1 MRVST
6 NQLQTGCI
14 LTKDILSLTN
24 KPIVPK
30 KTVLT
35 DDHIDVIKAFL
46 VKDIYVDSMLVN
58 GEPFRPTEVL
68 DEEEITETVEV
79 ESTTGQYLKT
89 VQEYKKLFS
98 NWQAGAQIDIAKVRN
113 IIIPLFERMIDYPK
127 DILQLH
133 HYATKDDYLSH
144 HSVVVGLL
152 SGLIG
157 KKLNYDKGECI
168 QLMLAGLLSD
178 CGMSKIDPRILSKKS
193 SLTSSEYS
201 EVKNHPLHSYRML
214 EKIPVLKESV
224 KLAVFQHHERV
235 DGSGYM
241 LGVTGEKLHPFGK
254 IVAVA
259 DIFNA
264 MISERPYSGK
274 QAPFKVL
281 EQIIQDSFGK
291 FDLKTVQALTSI
303 VANLTIG
310 TNVRLSSGQIGE
322 VVFVETKS
330 PTRPMVKLTQTSEF
344 IQLDKNR
351 EIYIEEIL

>member
-6 NQLQTGCI
+6 SQLQSGCI

-30 KTVLT
+30 KTILT
-35 DDHIDVIKAFL
+35 EEHIEIIRAFL

-58 GEPFRPTEVL
+58 GEPFRPSEVL
-68 DEEEITETVEV
+68 EDEEIIESAPT
-79 ESTTGQYLKT
+79 ESTTGQYLRV
-89 VQEYKKLFS
+89 VQEYKKLFT

-113 IIIPLFERMIDYPK
+113 IIIPLFERMIANPK
-127 DILQLH
+127 EILQLH
-133 HYATKDDYLSH
+133 HYASKEDYMFH
-144 HSVVVGLL
+144 HSVVVGLV

-157 KKLNYDKGECI
+157 KKLQYDKGDCI
-168 QLMLAGLLSD
+168 QLTLAGLLSD
-178 CGMSKIDPRILSKKS
+178 CGMSKVDPRILSKKS
-193 SLTSSEYS
+193 SLTSSEYN

-264 MISERPYSGK
+264 MTSVRPYSGK

-291 FDLKTVQALTSI
+291 FDLKTVQALTSL

-310 TNVRLSSGQIGE
+310 TKVKLSSGQVGE

-330 PTRPMVKLTQTSEF
+330 PTRPMVKLDQTAEF
-344 IQLDKNR
+344 IQLDKTR
-351 EIYIEEIL
+351 ELFIEEVL

>member
-6 NQLQTGCI
+6 SQLQAGCI

-35 DDHIDVIKAFL
+35 DEHIEVIRAFL
-46 VKDIYVDSMLVN
+46 VKEIYVDSTLVN
-58 GEPFRPTEVL
+58 GDPFKPTETL
-68 DEEEITETVEV
+68 EEEEAIELVQT
-79 ESTTGQYLKT
+79 ESTTGQYLRT

-113 IIIPLFERMIDYPK
+113 IIIPLFERLMDYPRE
-127 DILQLH
+127 ILQLH
-133 HYATKDDYLSH
+133 HYATKEDYLFH
-144 HSVVVGLL
+144 HSIVVGLL
-152 SGLIG
+152 SGMIG
-157 KKLNYDKGECI
+157 KKMQYDKGDCI
-168 QLMLAGLLSD
+168 QLTLAGLLSD
-178 CGMSKIDPRILSKKS
+178 CGMSKIEPRIITKKS
-193 SLTSSEYS
+193 SLTSSEYND
-201 EVKNHPLHSYRML
+201 VKNHPLYSYRML

-264 MISERPYSGK
+264 MTSERPYSGK
-274 QAPFKVL
+274 MAPFKVL

-291 FDLKTVQALTSI
+291 FDLKPVQALTSL

-310 TNVRLSSGQIGE
+310 TRVKLSSGQIGE

-330 PTRPMVKLTQTSEF
+330 PTRPMVKLERSDEF
-344 IQLDKNR
+344 VQLNNNR
-351 EIYIEEIL
+351 ELFIEEVL